1 MYLQPKKFKF
11 LVALLSFVFA
21 LSLIGN
27 VLPVQAAEFYPK
39 NKDEQNIVIKATRE
53 NVYAGATDIRVD
65 DSVAR
70 DLILAGS
77 TITIKG
83 NVGRSI
89 IAAGSEIT
97 INSNR
102 VGGATRLAASKI
114 TLSGNFGE
122 EVMVAANEVVI
133 ENANIN
139 GDLIVGASKLT
150 IKNSKI
156 SGDAKLS
163 YSEVSGDVDQQVQG
177 EVIVSKADKQD
188 QGTFS
193 PSNIFS
199 FLATQFSVIV
209 FLLIIGSILSR
220 SNALHLTDVE
230 FNSSYWKH
238 LGLGFGFAVLTLPV
252 VVILSVMQ
260 LYALALTLGAAIYLL
275 FFLSSFF
282 FPIYAASL
290 AKNTFKLNY
299 EIKNVVIVSYLI
311 IAILSFIPVVNVIS
325 YIVFFFVQCANFG
338 YLTAKLNQTIF
349 NSLPVVADTVR
360 KEKVAKI
367 DKDEETEV
375 NIEKEEVKK
384 PTKAKK

>member
-1 MYLQPKKFKF
+1 MYLQPKKAKF
-11 LVALLSFVFA
+11 FIALLSFVFIM
-21 LSLIGN
+21 SLIGN

-39 NKDEQNIVIKATRE
+39 NKDEQNVVIKATRE
-53 NVYAGATDIRVD
+53 NVYAYGTDVKVD

-70 DLILAGS
+70 DLVLAGS
-77 TITIKG
+77 TINIRG

-122 EVMVAANEVVI
+122 EVIVAANEVII

-139 GDLIVGASKLT
+139 GDLIVAASKLT

-188 QGTFS
+188 NGTFS
-193 PSNIFS
+193 SENIYS
-199 FLATQFSVIV
+199 FLTTQFSVIV
-209 FLLIIGSILSR
+209 FLLIVGSILSR
-220 SNALHLTDVE
+220 RNALHLSDVE

-238 LGLGFGFAVLTLPV
+238 LGLGFGVAILTLPIV
-252 VVILSVMQ
+252 IILSVMQ
-260 LYALALTLGAAIYLL
+260 LYALALTLGATIYLL

-290 AKNTFKLNY
+290 AKNTFKLDY
-299 EIKNVVIVSYLI
+299 EIKNVVIVTYLI
-311 IAILSFIPVVNVIS
+311 IAVLSFMPVVNVIS
-325 YIVFFFVQCANFG
+325 YIIFFFVQCANFG

-349 NSLPVVADTVR
+349 NSLPTVSNTVK
-360 KEKVAKI
+360 KEKVTKI
-367 DKDEETEV
+367 DMNEELEAEMEDEEM
-375 NIEKEEVKK
+375 KK
-384 PTKAKK
+384 STKSKK